1 MVEGVRSMTFMLQP
15 AIVSTSGA
23 SRQMS
28 QFLCVDLDAEVSM
41 ILSRLAKL
49 DLELQLNKECQ

>member
-15 AIVSTSGA
+15 AIVSMSGV
-23 SRQMS
+23 SKQMS

-41 ILSRLAKL
+41 ISSR
-49 DLELQLNKECQ
+49 